1 MKVLV
6 VDDDVDLLDLMT
18 YALRREG
25 YNVLAAVDGQQAL
38 QRWESENPDIV
49 LLDGNLP
56 KIDGFE
62 VCRRIRHESKTP
74 IIMLTARDEEE
85 DILRGLQ
92 IGADDYMTKPFS
104 AKQLAARMKAVM
116 RRCQTDPYRQPASQ
130 VTVGDLVLDIQS
142 HEVTKAGKPVQLT
155 RLEFRILYMGNRRVG
170 SGNRIAT
177 VPMCSGCR
185 VGYGREI
192 GPRCRCPEIARADG
206 QTVNIPSPAV
216 KVDGWRRRDK
226 RDRGVSYPRPARAMA
241 FCSRSLLNPRLDST
255 EIWFRRMRAEDHHPR

>member
-38 QRWESENPDIV
+38 QRWETENPDIV

-116 RRCQTDPYRQPASQ
+116 RRCQTDPYRQPASE
-130 VTVGDLVLDIQS
+130 VRVGDLVLDLQS
-142 HEVTKAGKPVQLT
+142 HEVTKSGKPVQLT
-155 RLEFRILYMGNRRVG
+155 RLEFRILYMLALNEGRIIPYSRLIEYAWGYYDEGNSNLLKTHICHIRKKLALSPNGKRGIKAVLG
-170 SGNRIAT
+170 
-177 VPMCSGCR
+177 
-185 VGYGREI
+185 VGY
-192 GPRCRCPEIARADG
+192 
-206 QTVNIPSPAV
+206 SLS
-216 KVDGWRRRDK
+216 
-226 RDRGVSYPRPARAMA
+226 RG
-241 FCSRSLLNPRLDST
+241 
-255 EIWFRRMRAEDHHPR
+255 

>member
-38 QRWESENPDIV
+38 QRWESESPDIV

-85 DILRGLQ
+85 D
-92 IGADDYMTKPFS
+92 
-104 AKQLAARMKAVM
+104 
-116 RRCQTDPYRQPASQ
+116 
-130 VTVGDLVLDIQS
+130 LVLDLQS

-155 RLEFRILYMGNRRVG
+155 RLEFRILYMLALNEGRIIPYSRLIEYAWGYYDEGKSNLLKTHICHIRKKLALAP
-170 SGNRIAT
+170 SGKRGIKA
-177 VPMCSGCR
+177 VLG
-185 VGYGREI
+185 VGY
-192 GPRCRCPEIARADG
+192 
-206 QTVNIPSPAV
+206 SLS
-216 KVDGWRRRDK
+216 
-226 RDRGVSYPRPARAMA
+226 RG
-241 FCSRSLLNPRLDST
+241 
-255 EIWFRRMRAEDHHPR
+255 

>member
-104 AKQLAARMKAVM
+104 PGELVARVGALLRRARAGAPAGATASAVLEYGPI
-116 RRCQTDPYRQPASQ
+116 R
-130 VTVGDLVLDIQS
+130 LDIQR
-142 HEVTKAGKPVQLT
+142 HLVTVNGDGVKLT
-155 RLEFRILYMGNRRVG
+155 AKEFLLLRYLMEHRGRLVSRDVLLRDVWGYQFTGGTRTVDVHVRRLREKIGLLARAITTIKQFGYRLEDP
-170 SGNRIAT
+170 A
-177 VPMCSGCR
+177 
-185 VGYGREI
+185 E
-192 GPRCRCPEIARADG
+192 RA
-206 QTVNIPSPAV
+206 
-216 KVDGWRRRDK
+216 
-226 RDRGVSYPRPARAMA
+226 
-241 FCSRSLLNPRLDST
+241 
-255 EIWFRRMRAEDHHPR
+255 